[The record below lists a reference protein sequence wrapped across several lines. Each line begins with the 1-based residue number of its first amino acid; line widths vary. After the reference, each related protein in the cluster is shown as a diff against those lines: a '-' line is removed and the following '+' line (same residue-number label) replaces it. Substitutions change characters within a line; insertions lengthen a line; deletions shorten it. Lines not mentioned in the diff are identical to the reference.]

1 MTDTGHDAPAPL
13 IARYNVGRIAL
24 QLGVMLVFV
33 ALILVVPRFGGE
45 TPADALPPER
55 QQELSE
61 AQQEIDRFEEQGGLL
76 ADRVVLAG
84 IVAFFLFLW
93 ATSCVLRMRDRRPQ
107 LVIDIDGIFMRR
119 WHLGTIPWE
128 RIAQLSVSSPGLRS
142 AVQAVLHNRRG
153 PYVVVHFND
162 RPPVQTDWPGW
173 LAIVQRA
180 WRESDMR
187 EAVISPNN
195 LDTKLSTIMAS
206 MRDHAAYWR
215 EQNPEKIK
223 ELEG

>member
-24 QLGVMLVFV
+24 QLVVVLVFV
-33 ALILVVPRFGGE
+33 VLVLVVPRFGDE
-45 TPADALPPER
+45 TPAEALPSEQR
-55 QQELSE
+55 QELNE
-61 AQQEIDRFEEQGGLL
+61 AREAIDRFEEQGGLL
-76 ADRVVLAG
+76 ADRTVLAAV
-84 IVAFFLFLW
+84 VALFLLLW
-93 ATSCVLRMRDRRPQ
+93 AASCVRRIRDRRPQ
-107 LVIDIDGIFMRR
+107 LVIDTNGIFMRR
-119 WHLGTIPWE
+119 WHLGTVPWE
-128 RIAQLSVSSPGLRS
+128 RIAQLSVSRPGLRS

-173 LAIVQRA
+173 LAVVQRA

-195 LDTKLSTIMAS
+195 LDTKLSAIMAA

-215 EQNPEKIK
+215 EQNPEKIR
-223 ELEG
+223 ELDG